1 MTRDPESLLCV
12 SCATCGRELLGESE
26 WPWLDAQVRA
36 CADLRGVPPLVAGR
50 RHGRP
55 YCWACC
61 RAFDYAAGR
70 QR

>member
-26 WPWLDAQVRA
+26 WRWLDAQVRA

-55 YCWACC
+55 YCWVCC